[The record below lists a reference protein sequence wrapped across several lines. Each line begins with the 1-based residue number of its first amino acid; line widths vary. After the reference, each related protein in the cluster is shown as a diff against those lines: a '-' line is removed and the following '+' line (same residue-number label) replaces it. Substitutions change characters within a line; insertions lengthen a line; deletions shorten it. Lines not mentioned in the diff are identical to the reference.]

1 MDSEAFDLAAMERSN
16 KASWSR
22 FSAECD
28 RLQSLLADR
37 NLSIDDL
44 GALLLK
50 LDPTATAQVGQITA
64 SLRETLASREKGREY
79 FQAVSE
85 DSAPLMPSRL
95 RRLNRA

>member
-1 MDSEAFDLAAMERSN
+1 MESATFDLAAMERSN
-16 KASWSR
+16 KASWMR

-28 RLQSLLADR
+28 RLQALLADR

-79 FQAVSE
+79 FQAVSA

>member
-16 KASWSR
+16 KASWMR

-28 RLQSLLADR
+28 RLQSLLASK

-44 GALLLK
+44 GVLLLK
-50 LDPTATAQVGQITA
+50 LDPNAMAQVGQITS
-64 SLRETLASREKGREY
+64 SLRETLTMREKGREY
-79 FQAVSE
+79 FQAASA